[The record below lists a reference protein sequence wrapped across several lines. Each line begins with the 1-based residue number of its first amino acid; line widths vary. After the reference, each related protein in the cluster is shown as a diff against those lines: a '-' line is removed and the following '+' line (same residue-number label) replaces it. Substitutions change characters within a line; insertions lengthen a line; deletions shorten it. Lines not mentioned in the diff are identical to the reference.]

1 VEYVKFLIF
10 NDADVDALDYDGK
23 TALCIAAE
31 RGWFKGVQALMETPV
46 PKKLHQRNVTSSL
59 ILKAG
64 SKFGIVKVIAEE
76 IAQFVIRVSADPTVN
91 SKKSFWPSERAT
103 ESEKSVKDKTV
114 VIAKSGSATPSES
127 DDEEEDTSYSTVR
140 DYTEDGTA
148 LGLAREN
155 NHTDIL
161 EYLSRLT

>member
-1 VEYVKFLIF
+1 MGTDLYHEDHPCSSYRSVEYVKFLIS
-10 NDADVDALDYDGK
+10 NDADVDALDHDKK

-46 PKKLHQRNVTSSL
+46 PKKLVQRNITSSL

-76 IAQFVIRVSADPTVN
+76 IAGFLIRVTADPTVN
-91 SKKSFWPSERAT
+91 SKKAE
-103 ESEKSVKDKTV
+103 
-114 VIAKSGSATPSES
+114 SATPTVSGN
-127 DDEEEDTSYSTVR
+127 EEEDTSYSTDR
-140 DYTEDGTA
+140 DYTKDGTA
-148 LGLAREN
+148 LGLARAN